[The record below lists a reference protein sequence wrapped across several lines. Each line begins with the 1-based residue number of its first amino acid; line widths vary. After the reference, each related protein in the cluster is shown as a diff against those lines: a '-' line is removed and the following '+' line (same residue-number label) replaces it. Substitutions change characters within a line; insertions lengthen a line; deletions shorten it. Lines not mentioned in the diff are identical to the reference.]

1 MVLTNPVSGQSLINA
16 VNDNTERSVSSETFL
31 QDYRKYWW
39 RRRTVS
45 PSSLYTIAT
54 ESTKLVVYARNAKP
68 TSEYIFPDRDIYI
81 GDSIQVNYDG
91 SLQTSGDIQHI
102 SSGNSTWYITDPT
115 TTDFGGKYVC
125 YYDNSNNRVKIY
137 SIDASDGIMHP
148 FRGDSSDNFYYF
160 NVKEILPS
168 TLTFGDWELL
178 SSNASV
184 SYPKHGFSNGYNY
197 EFLGDVYNNSLFTKT
212 QSGYYVST
220 STYGMDN
227 YIELEFDFVPK
238 SIIIFDNHN
247 YRANP
252 LILSRSDRMLLDYL
266 VEWDDY
272 SIKIRFRVSGD
283 YNNNGRIYNYIV
295 FG

>member
-16 VNDNTERSVSSETFL
+16 VNDNTERSVSNEEYL
-31 QDYRKYWW
+31 ANYKKYWW

-54 ESTKLVVYARNAKP
+54 ETTKLVVYANGVSP
-68 TSEYIFPDRDIYI
+68 TSEYIFPNKDIYI
-81 GDSIQVNYDG
+81 GDSIRVNYDG
-91 SLQTSGDIQHI
+91 SLQTSGDIQRI
-102 SSGNSTWYITDPT
+102 SSGKYDWYITDPT

-125 YYDNSNNRVKIY
+125 YYGYDSVKIY
-137 SIDASDGIMHP
+137 SIDASDGIVHP
-148 FRGDSSDNFYYF
+148 YNSSNKCYYF

-212 QSGYYVST
+212 QSGYYVGT

-238 SIIIFDNHN
+238 SIIMFDNNN
-247 YRANP
+247 YNLNP
-252 LILSRSDRMLLDYL
+252 LILSRSDRMLLAYL

-272 SIKIRFRVSGD
+272 SIKIRFEKSGN
-283 YNNNGRIYNYIV
+283 YNSSGSIYNYIV